1 MAKIAVLEMK
11 VNVQMAL
18 DNLKSKDRKEFIRE
32 NLSVRDI
39 NKVMKYFN
47 RIDIMCWLD
56 EHAEEYG
63 YTKRGIRIYKS
74 GGLKHNEKNSI
85 QRQRRSEPHAS
96 RPDGTQDN
104 DTESGA

>member
-11 VNVQMAL
+11 VDVQMAL
-18 DNLKSKDRKEFIRE
+18 DNLKSKDRKELIRE
-32 NLSVRDI
+32 NLSVRDVDDLIDEFFQRRDI
-39 NKVMKYFN
+39 NKVMKYFS

-74 GGLKHNEKNSI
+74 GGLK
-85 QRQRRSEPHAS
+85 Q
-96 RPDGTQDN
+96 
-104 DTESGA
+104 